1 MPEIGYVFKCYGSHR
16 YDPEMDLLLGE
27 DVTEGTPWLTW
38 RLPWQDRPQNARVFA
53 TLILDDRPYLCYE
66 DGEDFHESVQAYI
79 RDAVERMLRGEEY
92 SHSPFMGMLEPPSTD
107 SQLELRMI
115 QLSAYAMLNTS
126 EQEEVAEPDPFEEEL
141 LATISTPA
149 TA

>member
-115 QLSAYAMLNTS
+115 QLSAYPMLNTS
-126 EQEEVAEPDPFEEEL
+126 EREEVTEPDPFEEEL
-141 LATISTPA
+141 LTTFASATVA
-149 TA
+149 